1 MDDCHLGYIKKSP
14 PKKKHWPKLETCFA
28 ESGKETSWHGW
39 SLESACHLRLCAVLV
54 FVEEAIAHPH
64 TFHHMLMQPIV
75 QHSIIGHSSDF
86 TNIFQVDE
94 ILTSIVV
101 TLLTSFK

>member
-1 MDDCHLGYIKKSP
+1 
-14 PKKKHWPKLETCFA
+14 
-28 ESGKETSWHGW
+28 
-39 SLESACHLRLCAVLV
+39 
-54 FVEEAIAHPH
+54 
-64 TFHHMLMQPIV
+64 MLMQPIV
-75 QHSIIGHSSDF
+75 QHSIIGHSSHF